1 MRFSVYLAQED
12 LHLLDRLAA
21 GRSRSQVIRDALRL
35 MARMEP
41 VINRLDRIEAML
53 ASGVAVATTAPM
65 QVTDDAEVAARQA
78 VANLRA
84 WGAGD
89 DD

>member
-1 MRFSVYLAQED
+1 MRLSVRLPPEAVRA
-12 LHLLDRLAA
+12 LDTLAA
-21 GRSRSQVIRDALRL
+21 GRSRSDAVRDAILL
-35 MARMEP
+35 AAQFEP

-53 ASGVAVATTAPM
+53 ASGVAVTTAAPM